1 MLYLVIF
8 IFLDC
13 RKLDEWKTI
22 LEDDLSSQT
31 WYDSSDSSTDNEDI
45 DTDDNNENENDLIDM
60 QVDE

>member
-8 IFLDC
+8 IDY

-31 WYDSSDSSTDNEDI
+31 WYDSSDSSTDNEDT
-45 DTDDNNENENDLIDM
+45 DTDDNNENENDFIDM